1 MALRTQMSTAAE
13 TPRLRRQI
21 DTPPSQEL
29 PLDAHAIRRIL
40 VCVDRSPISE
50 GCLMHAVAVAAGL
63 GSAITLLSV
72 MEVPHDRHTLHPT
85 DVLDWEISR
94 QEADARLEQL
104 VREGQE
110 AGARRIDFRLEQ
122 GHAAERIAAVAME
135 IDADLTVL
143 AGHGERGLSAWSL
156 GSTVHQVLSTTH
168 RSVLIARSPRGPSSE
183 ASPRRILVPL
193 DGSLRTESVL
203 PTAARIA
210 AAHGAELLLV
220 LIVPEPIATAVLSAG
235 ELELARQLASR
246 LERRGHEYLERVSE
260 RLVRDG
266 ASVRTLVLRSSD
278 ERRELLDLSER
289 EACDLIVLSAHGAT
303 CNRASTFG
311 SVATYTL
318 LHSLVSVLVLQDLP
332 DTSRPERDES
342 RSAPPPRA
350 SFAESI

>member
-1 MALRTQMSTAAE
+1 
-13 TPRLRRQI
+13 
-21 DTPPSQEL
+21 
-29 PLDAHAIRRIL
+29 
-40 VCVDRSPISE
+40 
-50 GCLMHAVAVAAGL
+50 
-63 GSAITLLSV
+63 
-72 MEVPHDRHTLHPT
+72 
-85 DVLDWEISR
+85 
-94 QEADARLEQL
+94 
-104 VREGQE
+104 
-110 AGARRIDFRLEQ
+110 
-122 GHAAERIAAVAME
+122 
-135 IDADLTVL
+135 
-143 AGHGERGLSAWSL
+143 
-156 GSTVHQVLSTTH
+156 
-168 RSVLIARSPRGPSSE
+168 
-183 ASPRRILVPL
+183 
-193 DGSLRTESVL
+193 L